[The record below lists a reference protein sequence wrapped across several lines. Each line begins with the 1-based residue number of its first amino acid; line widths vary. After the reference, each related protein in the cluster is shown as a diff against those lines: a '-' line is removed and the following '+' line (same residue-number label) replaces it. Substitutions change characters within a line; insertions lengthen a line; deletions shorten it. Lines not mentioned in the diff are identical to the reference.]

1 MRVLLDEQLD
11 HRLRYDFNPNFDVM
25 TVEGR
30 GWKGEKNGALLKMAA
45 AEFDVFIT
53 MDRGIEHEQNWSAL
67 DLAIILVIAKTNRYS
82 DVKPLIPAIEFSL
95 ARITPG
101 QLIRVSAA

>member
-11 HRLRYDFNPNFDVM
+11 HRLRYDFAPQFDVM

-67 DLAIILVIAKTNRYS
+67 DLAIILVVAKTNRYS
-82 DVKPLIPAIEFSL
+82 DVKPLIPAIESYL
-95 ARITPG
+95 ARLTPG
-101 QLIRVSAA
+101 QLIRVSAT

>member
-11 HRLRYDFNPNFDVM
+11 HRLRYDFAPQFDVM

-53 MDRGIEHEQNWSAL
+53 AGSA
-67 DLAIILVIAKTNRYS
+67 Y
-82 DVKPLIPAIEFSL
+82 PE
-95 ARITPG
+95 
-101 QLIRVSAA
+101 VSKL